1 MKIFSISLILDLLKS
16 TASINVAA
24 NLIFRMVDISGALFL
39 EKSTNAASNL
49 FIALVQF
56 VLATWYFD
64 LYFLK
69 SSIVAAI
76 LFNGIAT
83 KNFQT
88 LIRISFVL
96 SNKWF
101 GKSIKIFLTISL
113 KIY

>member
-1 MKIFSISLILDLLKS
+1 MG
-16 TASINVAA
+16 
-24 NLIFRMVDISGALFL
+24 DISSALFL

-76 LFNGIAT
+76 LFTRIAT
-83 KNFQT
+83 EIFQT
-88 LIRISFVL
+88 FIKISLVL
-96 SNKWF
+96 SIKWF
-101 GKSIKIFLTISL
+101 GKSLKIFLTISL
-113 KIY
+113 KIYENIFFEVCLETT